1 MRSATLHLL
10 LRAAGLCVALSA
22 LFAATTTA
30 QPSPDMSF
38 FVVPTGPTYGMNQPT
53 LQVTDQHCATLA
65 YAQGISGL
73 QWRAYLDG
81 KASEGEG
88 GQLARNRIG
97 TGPWRT
103 YYGVVIAESVAQLHS
118 DDNNL
123 SYETAATVT
132 GDYAPQGFVI
142 PPGSQLDGSDFTRQ
156 GPFFCFG
163 FP

>member
-1 MRSATLHLL
+1 MILSMLWAVG
-10 LRAAGLCVALSA
+10 AA
-22 LFAATTTA
+22 A
-30 QPSPDMSF
+30 QPAPNMSF

-97 TGPWRT
+97 TGPWHS

-118 DDNNL
+118 DANNL
-123 SYETAATVT
+123 SYETVSTVT

-142 PPGSQLDGSDFTRQ
+142 PPGSQLDGSDFTRA